1 MGVDTDTQEVDLLVP
16 VCDRV
21 WDDSVPGLSLPRFLS
36 TLA

>member
-1 MGVDTDTQEVDLLVP
+1 MGVDTDTQVVGLLVP

-21 WDDSVPGLSLPRFLS
+21 WDDRVPGLGLPRFRS